1 MGKELHKGHRERVK
15 DRYIYSGLDSFEDHQ
30 VLELI
35 LFYCYPMVDT
45 NEKAHKMINEF
56 GTLTNLLDANPLD
69 IEKRCKVSTNVAVLL
84 SLIPPLSRRYLKS
97 KWGKKMVLDSSAKVG
112 NYAISLFMEK
122 KNEAFYLICL
132 DSQRKLNFAPLI
144 SEGTID
150 QAPIYTREI
159 VEQALKYQAASV
171 IITHNHP
178 SGLLVASRADIEAT
192 KKIIMALETI
202 NIEVLDH
209 IIVAG
214 EEYMSFAEKKMLR
227 LFY

>member
-1 MGKELHKGHRERVK
+1 MSKDLHKGHRERVK
-15 DRYIYSGLDSFEDHQ
+15 ARYINSGLESFEDHQ

-56 GTLTNLLDANPLD
+56 GTLTNLLDANPQD
-69 IEKRCKVSTNVAVLL
+69 IEKRCKVSTNVAVLI
-84 SLIPPLSRRYLKS
+84 SLIPPLTKRYLTS
-97 KWGKKMVLDSSAKVG
+97 KWGKKIILDSSSKVG
-112 NYAISLFMEK
+112 KYAVSLFAEK

-150 QAPIYTREI
+150 EAHIYPRQI

-171 IITHNHP
+171 VITHNHP
-178 SGLLVASRADIEAT
+178 SGLLIASKADIEAT
-192 KKIIMALETI
+192 KKIIIALETI